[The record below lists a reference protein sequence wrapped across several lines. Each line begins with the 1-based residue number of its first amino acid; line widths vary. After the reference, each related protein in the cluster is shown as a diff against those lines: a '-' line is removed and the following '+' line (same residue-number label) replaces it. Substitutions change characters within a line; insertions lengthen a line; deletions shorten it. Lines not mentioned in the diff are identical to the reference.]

1 MPISEQEQAQLD
13 ALHDQMVEESM
24 RRECWNCGRERV
36 QDEASEWQ
44 CPYCGDAWNDCE
56 EA

>member
-24 RRECWNCGRERV
+24 RRECWNCAAKRV

-44 CPYCGDAWNDCE
+44 CPYCDAWNDCE

>member
-24 RRECWNCGRERV
+24 HRECWNCHMKRI

-44 CPYCGDAWNDCE
+44 CATCGAWNDCE
-56 EA
+56 ES

>member
-44 CPYCGDAWNDCE
+44 CPYCDAWNDCE